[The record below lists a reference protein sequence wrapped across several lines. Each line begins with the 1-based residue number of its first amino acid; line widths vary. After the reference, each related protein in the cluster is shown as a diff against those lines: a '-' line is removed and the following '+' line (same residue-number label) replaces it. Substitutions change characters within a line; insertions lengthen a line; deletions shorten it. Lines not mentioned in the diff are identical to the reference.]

1 MLGVMCGLREGRVTL
16 ECVRAGD
23 GDKHSIQYLLNVAAY
38 QMFCIFSNKYT
49 EASIII
55 SAL

>member
-1 MLGVMCGLREGRVTL
+1 MLGVMCGLREGRVAL
-16 ECVRAGD
+16 ECVRDGD
-23 GDKHSIQYLLNVAAY
+23 GDKHSIQHLLNVAAD

-55 SAL
+55 SVL